1 MARKSETIDEKVTGA
16 VEAVLK
22 ARMGRFGFTRARV
35 RAGEDNG
42 GDPALFID
50 VEYAYSE
57 KPVDVRA
64 TVGLTTE
71 MRDALEDAGEYR
83 FPYIRHHFDE
93 RQQTTGYP

>member
-22 ARMGRFGFTRARV
+22 ARMGRFGFKRASV
-35 RAGEDNG
+35 RAGEDHG

-50 VEYAYSE
+50 AEYDYSK

-64 TVGLTTE
+64 TYGLVTE
-71 MRDALEDAGEYR
+71 IRDALEEVGEFR
-83 FPYIRHHFDE
+83 FPYLRHRFDD
-93 RQQTTGYP
+93 RQTTTGHP